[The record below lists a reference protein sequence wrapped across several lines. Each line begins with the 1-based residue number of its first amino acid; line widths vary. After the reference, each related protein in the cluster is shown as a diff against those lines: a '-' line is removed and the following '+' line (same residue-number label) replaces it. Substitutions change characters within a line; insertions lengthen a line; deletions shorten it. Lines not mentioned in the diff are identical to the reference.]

1 LAQRTTPSQKRTGE
15 TRIER
20 DALGE
25 VAVPFEAYYGPQTQR
40 AVENFPISNR
50 RFPRAFIRAL
60 GLIKEAM
67 ARSNGAAGHLP
78 PEIADAVAQA
88 AAEVRDGRWDEQ
100 FVVDVFQTGSGTST
114 NMNANEVIARRAT
127 ELLTGSPHGTP
138 RIHPNDH
145 VNRGQSSND
154 VIPSAIHVAFA
165 EQTAHNLLPALDAL
179 AGVFHE
185 RAAQF
190 HDVVKIGRTHLQDA
204 TPITLGQEFS
214 AYAAQLDKNG
224 DRLRT
229 VLPELFELALGGTAV
244 GTGLNA
250 DPEVVTH
257 AIRLIAQSTGLPFVE
272 AKNHFEAQAARD
284 STAHAGAALRT
295 LAVSL
300 TKIANDIRWM
310 GSGPRC
316 GLGEIRLPATQ
327 PGSSIMPGKVN
338 PVQAE
343 AVLMVCARVIGNDL
357 TVTLAAQSGNF
368 ELNVMMPVLADALL
382 ESVDLLTNA
391 MISFKEKCVA
401 GIEANRE
408 RTAAL
413 VEQSLA
419 MVTALAPH
427 IGYDRA
433 SALAKQAWVEGRT
446 IRELVLEQHVLPAE
460 TLAGILDPRN
470 MLGPENTES

>member
-1 LAQRTTPSQKRTGE
+1 MARTPAPAE
-15 TRIER
+15 HEAAAIRIER

-25 VAVPFEAYYGPQTQR
+25 VAVPVAAYYGPQTQR
-40 AVENFPISNR
+40 AVENFPISGR

-67 ARSNGAAGHLP
+67 ARANGAAGHLAP
-78 PEIADAVAQA
+78 DVADAVARA
-88 AAEVRDGRWDEQ
+88 AAEVRDGRWDAE
-100 FVVDVFQTGSGTST
+100 FVVDVYQTGSGTST

-127 ELLTGSPHGTP
+127 ELLTGSPDGTP
-138 RIHPNDH
+138 RVHPNDH
-145 VNRGQSSND
+145 VNHGQSSND
-154 VIPSAIHVAFA
+154 VIPSAIHIAFA
-165 EQTAHNLLPALDAL
+165 EQVTCELLPALEAL

-185 RAAQF
+185 KAEQF
-190 HDVVKIGRTHLQDA
+190 QDVVKIGRTHLQDA

-214 AYAAQLDKNG
+214 GYAAQLDKDR
-224 DRLRT
+224 DRLRA

-250 DPEVVTH
+250 DPEAVAQ
-257 AIRLIAQSTGLPFVE
+257 AIGEIARATGLPFVE
-272 AKNHFEAQAARD
+272 AKNHFEAQASRD
-284 STAHAGAALRT
+284 STTHAGAALKT

-300 TKIANDIRWM
+300 TKIANDIRWL

-343 AVLMVCARVIGNDL
+343 AVLMVCARVFGNDL
-357 TVTLAAQSGNF
+357 TVALAAQSGNF

-382 ESVDLLTNA
+382 ESVTLLTNV
-391 MISFKEKCVA
+391 MNSFREKCVA

-433 SALAKQAWVEGRT
+433 AALAKAAYHQGRT
-446 IRELVLEQHVLPAE
+446 VRELVTEQKILPPELVA
-460 TLAGILDPRN
+460 RV
-470 MLGPENTES
+470 LGPGNMTGPAAGPR